1 MSLSKSLL
9 IMCLSIAEDN
19 CRAMIFNGREP
30 MNGQWAVK
38 IFLGHLILLKFN
50 KVTFQWAIV

>member
-1 MSLSKSLL
+1 
-9 IMCLSIAEDN
+9 MCLSIAEDN